1 MQYATRLIQ
10 DTGAM
15 YKESNIWRR
24 GCLFKTQ
31 NFGTG
36 LYTQTVF

>member
-1 MQYATRLIQ
+1 MACCRLIQ

-24 GCLFKTQ
+24 DASYLRLKTLEL
-31 NFGTG
+31 GIH
-36 LYTQTVF
+36 YQTVF